1 MCVETGIACCPGQ
14 VLVVFIR
21 NMLIRF
27 RIAKFFRQTKVN
39 DKHNTTLLAQ
49 PHQEII
55 WFDISMYE
63 VFAMNIFY
71 LRNLENDCIQV
82 NRNGFD

>member
-1 MCVETGIACCPGQ
+1 MRVETCIACCPSQ
-14 VLVVFIR
+14 IFVVFIGDV
-21 NMLIRF
+21 LIRF

-39 DKHNTTLLAQ
+39 DVHNTTLLAQ

-63 VFAMNIFY
+63 VFVMDIFY
-71 LRNLENDCIQV
+71 LRNLENYCIQV
-82 NRNGFD
+82 NRNDID